1 MEESQILQ
9 DLGRIIVGA
18 YYDYQEVRKAAM
30 NRIRNLL
37 RIRNE
42 GIDISKPE
50 GKKLKKN
57 RFSKEYQDKNIPK
70 LMERMV
76 AEGKLTEEER
86 AYISETMRI
95 FREARNLERSC
106 VPLMRKY
113 AEMAYIWNE
122 WLIKIRGISYV
133 LSANLIKRI
142 GYCERFPTV
151 SALWKYCG
159 LDVDENGKVPKLV
172 RGQKCSFNP
181 KMRTL
186 AWKIAD
192 SFIKQKTPL
201 YRGEYEVER
210 AKQIRRLEEGA
221 DNAPRNREHA
231 GQRGRRKM
239 AKLFL
244 QHYWIVGRTMKNLPV
259 NKPYAHDKLGHKDY
273 IPPPYIDLALVR
285 GIAA

>member
-18 YYDYQEVRKAAM
+18 YYDYQEVRKATM

-37 RIRNE
+37 RIQNE
-42 GIDISKPE
+42 GIDISRREDKKPME
-50 GKKLKKN
+50 E
-57 RFSKEYQDKNIPK
+57 RFSKEYQDRNIPK
-70 LMERMV
+70 LLNRMV
-76 AEGKLTEEER
+76 DEGKLTEEER
-86 AYISETMRI
+86 TYISETMRI
-95 FREARNLERSC
+95 FKEARNLERSC
-106 VPLMRKY
+106 RPLMQKY
-113 AEMAYIWNE
+113 AEMTYIWNE
-122 WLIKIRGISYV
+122 WLIKIRGISAV
-133 LSANLIKRI
+133 LSANLIKCI

-151 SALWKYCG
+151 SALWRYCG
-159 LDVDENGKVPKLV
+159 LDVDEDGKAPKLI

-192 SFIKQKTPL
+192 SFIKLKTPL
-201 YRGEYEVER
+201 YRGEYEAEK
-210 AKQIRRLEEGA
+210 AKQIKRLEEGA
-221 DNAPRNREHA
+221 DNAPKNREHA
-231 GQRGRRKM
+231 DQRARRKT

-273 IPPPYIDLALVR
+273 IPPPNID
-285 GIAA
+285 